1 MPQEIVIAKYKCI
14 LKVGKYDWL
23 DYAWENL
30 KVSNMYR
37 IYTVLYEIGICN
49 FVVFTKQADHFWQ
62 LSMYESS
69 NVLLGS
75 GGTCF

>member
-1 MPQEIVIAKYKCI
+1 MYCPYYHSASGDCYCQIQVYFE
-14 LKVGKYDWL
+14 VGKYDWL

-49 FVVFTKQADHFWQ
+49 FVVFTKQADHF
-62 LSMYESS
+62 
-69 NVLLGS
+69 
-75 GGTCF
+75 